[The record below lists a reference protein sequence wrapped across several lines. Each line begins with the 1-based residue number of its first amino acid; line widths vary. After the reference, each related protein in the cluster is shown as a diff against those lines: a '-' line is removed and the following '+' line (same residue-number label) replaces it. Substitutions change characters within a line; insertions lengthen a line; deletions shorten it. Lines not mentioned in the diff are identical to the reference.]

1 MLEPIIRSHYE
12 EAPTGVKRATIDTAI
27 RRQAESPGRTFAGGQ
42 MSYLPGFGGKVK
54 EGGAAGMGNGS
65 CVVLPGQR
73 VSAAHVALSIAAAHQ
88 ADATAC
94 DAGEANLMSDD
105 FRART
110 HALATRKFTGN
121 PHWSSSKLLPATQDA
136 SRGTTRAAL
145 ALGFGPFEKGITTG
159 LIGKTGTTAA
169 DLPLYLGVVTVL
181 TWMRI
186 LDAPSIDEGFRE
198 ELSYWIE
205 NTPRFRNHAVPFCLV
220 AKELGL
226 LLTTSQ
232 RQRDEDLM
240 SFQIIDRSDTP
251 TLHFR
256 VTPEIERGKRRLES
270 YTKAEHALEQC
281 RMDRMIADEISR
293 GGWMRSTNQ
302 PPHQAASEPRQPKGR
317 DYDQPPAK
325 RPRQQSPTPK
335 PAGVIK
341 KEPRPTPPK
350 TPKPGPK
357 PAVFDQLPKPK
368 WHRAYGS
375 EKDST
380 GRLPCWFHCN
390 RPGGC
395 LNVSDNCTGSHTMR
409 PKDHGG
415 KSWEELD
422 PTRRTTI
429 ERKTAAA

>member
-1 MLEPIIRSHYE
+1 
-12 EAPTGVKRATIDTAI
+12 
-27 RRQAESPGRTFAGGQ
+27 
-42 MSYLPGFGGKVK
+42 
-54 EGGAAGMGNGS
+54 
-65 CVVLPGQR
+65 
-73 VSAAHVALSIAAAHQ
+73 
-88 ADATAC
+88 
-94 DAGEANLMSDD
+94 
-105 FRART
+105 
-110 HALATRKFTGN
+110 
-121 PHWSSSKLLPATQDA
+121 
-136 SRGTTRAAL
+136 
-145 ALGFGPFEKGITTG
+145 
-159 LIGKTGTTAA
+159 
-169 DLPLYLGVVTVL
+169 
-181 TWMRI
+181 
-186 LDAPSIDEGFRE
+186 
-198 ELSYWIE
+198 
-205 NTPRFRNHAVPFCLV
+205 
-220 AKELGL
+220 
-226 LLTTSQ
+226 
-232 RQRDEDLM
+232 M

-350 TPKPGPK
+350 TLKPGPK

-409 PKDHGG
+409 PKDYDG
-415 KSWEELD
+415 KPWEEPD